1 MSNCST
7 LCNMIAFSNWIC
19 FIVLKPSFRVI
30 SNYWNVLSYVLC
42 YRHIAR
48 VIKTHHL
55 SKDQVETLQRVLK
68 TYEKQLSGDYM
79 LNIADICAE
88 HSKKQLYVIFENC
101 EVIAWNRLYGSNS
114 LGLESLFNWLR
125 KQRHTYISMRVYK
138 HSVNTNWWCASMPW
152 E

>member
-1 MSNCST
+1 MQHDSILELNLFYGFKSFF
-7 LCNMIAFSNWIC
+7 LCYQYLLEF
-19 FIVLKPSFRVI
+19 
-30 SNYWNVLSYVLC
+30 LSYVLC

-101 EVIAWNRLYGSNS
+101 EVIA
-114 LGLESLFNWLR
+114 
-125 KQRHTYISMRVYK
+125 
-138 HSVNTNWWCASMPW
+138 
-152 E
+152 